1 MKSLLKGFVAFLR
14 LEHNFSE
21 HSIVAYTTDVKRFAD
36 YLHQHCPDIAI
47 EAIDHTHC
55 EVYLY
60 YLNELGI
67 NRNSQARTLSGLKTF
82 YKYLITNE
90 VITENPL
97 QIIDAPELH
106 RKIPDVLTVQE
117 IERLCATIDHSTP
130 EGVRNRAMI
139 ETMYGCGL
147 RVSELT
153 TLSLSGLHFDAGLI
167 RVIGKNNS
175 ERLVPINEQAIK
187 HIMFYL
193 QTIRQHLTIKIDG
206 EDTVFLNRRGSPL
219 SRVMVFLVVKE
230 AAQKAVLTK
239 NVSPH
244 TLRHSFATHLYEG
257 GADLRA
263 IQDMLGHKSI
273 ITTEIYTKVDTQY
286 LRDTLIQF
294 HPRNNRV

>member
-1 MKSLLKGFVAFLR
+1 MKSLLKGFAAFLH
-14 LEHNFSE
+14 LERNFSE
-21 HSIVAYTTDVKRFAD
+21 HSIAAYTADVKRFAD
-36 YLHQHCPDIAI
+36 YLNQQHTDIAI
-47 EAIDHTHC
+47 EAIEPIHC
-55 EVYLY
+55 EEYLY

-67 NRNSQARTLSGLKTF
+67 DRNSQARTLSGLKTF
-82 YKYLITNE
+82 YKYLITDE
-90 VITENPL
+90 VITEHPL
-97 QIIDAPELH
+97 QTIDAPKLH
-106 RKIPDVLTVQE
+106 RKIPDVLTVEE
-117 IERLCATIDHSTP
+117 IEQLCATIDHSTP
-130 EGVRNRAMI
+130 EGVRNRAII

-153 TLSLSGLHFDAGLI
+153 DL
-167 RVIGKNNS
+167 N

-193 QTIRQHLTIKIDG
+193 QTIRQHLTIKASG

-230 AAQKAVLTK
+230 AAQKAGITK

-263 IQDMLGHKSI
+263 IQDMLGHESI
-273 ITTEIYTKVDTQY
+273 TTTEIYTKVDNQY

-294 HPRNNRV
+294 HPRNNRG